1 MHVRNVPTPRRS
13 LREPD
18 RSGSEGPQALACAS
32 TPLATATLG
41 ILLTLCI
48 GGCPFLPSDT
58 INGEVPLL
66 DEDGNSSFKTATF
79 LSLQDDRTRFRG
91 AIGSPVDVDIYN
103 LGTLVSGDR
112 LLVDVQR
119 TSGNLDAMAVVFD
132 YREYL
137 HAFNDDRTP
146 DASNLNP
153 LIDIV
158 IRGPEGTYYL
168 GVVPLKGSGSTGEYE
183 VSVEIT
189 RGVGVPNPTPQ
200 VVFLDWD
207 GGQDVRVENV
217 GTFDLDPFDAGDLGP
232 YTGQT
237 ELMKDR
243 IQQVVADRYED
254 LNLVLLNSDDH
265 ALPTVPHSTVYF
277 GGESFEAFAVSEQI
291 DTFNADPT
299 DDSIIF
305 TGAYRDAF
313 FKIPSFEQMATAVG
327 NTTAHEIGHLLGLV
341 HTADCDSLMDS
352 TCGNNSILSAQ
363 SFKLAALDDTVF
375 PAGWQDARELLEW
388 ALGLVGL

>member
-1 MHVRNVPTPRRS
+1 LRR
-13 LREPD
+13 PD
-18 RSGSEGPQALACAS
+18 GSGSEGLAASACAS
-32 TPLATATLG
+32 TSLVAATLG
-41 ILLTLCI
+41 ILLTLCV

-58 INGEVPLL
+58 IDGEVPLL
-66 DEDGNSSFKTATF
+66 DEDGNSSFKTATS
-79 LSLQDDRTRFRG
+79 LPLQDDLAQFRG
-91 AIGSPVDVDIYN
+91 TIGSPVDVDIYN
-103 LGTLVSGDR
+103 LGTLAPGDR

-168 GVVPLKGSGSTGEYE
+168 GVVPLEGSGSVGEYK
-183 VSVEIT
+183 VSIEIT
-189 RGVGVPNPTPQ
+189 RGVGVPEPTAQ

-207 GGQDVRVENV
+207 GGQNVRVENV
-217 GTFDLDPFDAGDLGP
+217 GTFNLDPFDAGDLGP
-232 YTGQT
+232 YGGQT

-243 IQQVVADRYED
+243 IQQIVADRYED
-254 LNLVLLNSDDH
+254 FNLVLLNSDDD
-265 ALPTVPHSTVYF
+265 AVPTVPHTTVYF
-277 GGESFEAFAVSEQI
+277 GGESFEAFGVSEQI

-299 DDSIIF
+299 DDAIIF
-305 TGAYRDAF
+305 TGAYNDAF
-313 FKIPSFEQMATAVG
+313 FRVPSFEQMATAVG
-327 NTTAHEIGHLLGLV
+327 NTVAHEIGHLLGLV
-341 HTADCDSLMDS
+341 HTTDCDSLMDS

-363 SFKLAALDDTVF
+363 SFKLAELDDTIF
-375 PAGWQDARELLEW
+375 PVGWQDARELLEW
-388 ALGLVGL
+388 VLGLVGL

>member
-1 MHVRNVPTPRRS
+1 MHVRNVPTPGRS

-18 RSGSEGPQALACAS
+18 RTRSEQPQALACAS

-41 ILLTLCI
+41 ILLTLCV
-48 GGCPFLPSDT
+48 GGCPFVPSDT
-58 INGEVPLL
+58 INGSLPLL

-79 LSLQDDRTRFRG
+79 LPLQDDRTQFRG

-103 LGTLVSGDR
+103 LGTLAPGDR
-112 LLVDVQR
+112 LIVDVQR

-153 LIDIV
+153 QIDIV
-158 IRGPEGTYYL
+158 IRGPAGTYYL
-168 GVVPLKGSGSTGEYE
+168 GIVPLKGSGSTGEYQ
-183 VSVEIT
+183 VTVEIT
-189 RGVGVPNPTPQ
+189 RAVGVPNPTSQ

-207 GGQDVRVENV
+207 GGQDLRVENV

-243 IQQVVADRYED
+243 IQQIVADRYED
-254 LNLVLLNSDDH
+254 FNLILLNSDDN
-265 ALPTVPHSTVYF
+265 AVPMVQHSTVYF

-327 NTTAHEIGHLLGLV
+327 NTAAHEVGHLLGLV
-341 HTADCDSLMDS
+341 HTSDCDSLMDS

-363 SFKLAALDDTVF
+363 WFKLAALDDTVF
-375 PAGWQDARELLEW
+375 PAGWQNARELLEW